1 MKSPLKLSYFQL
13 ICLLNPA
20 IYSAISTPISI
31 SILIS
36 NGEFLQLSSYSLSP
50 VSPTDSSQS
59 NNSEPSVLVDLLM
72 CVFAFGHSF
81 FVIFSLNYLINDP
94 VIISLETRQ
103 YFVLSNIFKIY
114 TDSKAVSTLISSTSI
129 LVFFLTN

>member
-20 IYSAISTPISI
+20 IYSAISTPISM

-59 NNSEPSVLVDLLM
+59 NNSEPSVLVDLLT

-81 FVIFSLNYLINDP
+81 FVIFSLNYLINGP

>member
-1 MKSPLKLSYFQL
+1 MKSPLKLPYFQL

-20 IYSAISTPISI
+20 ISSAISTPISI

-59 NNSEPSVLVDLLM
+59 NNSEPSVLVDLLT

-81 FVIFSLNYLINDP
+81 LVIFSLNYLINGP

>member
-59 NNSEPSVLVDLLM
+59 NNSEPSVLVDLLT
-72 CVFAFGHSF
+72 CVFAFEHSF

>member
-20 IYSAISTPISI
+20 ISSAISTPISI

-59 NNSEPSVLVDLLM
+59 NNSEPSVLVDLLT

>member
-59 NNSEPSVLVDLLM
+59 NNSEPSVLVDLLT

>member
-59 NNSEPSVLVDLLM
+59 NNSEPSVLVDLLT

-114 TDSKAVSTLISSTSI
+114 TDSKAVSTLISSASI
-129 LVFFLTN
+129 FVFFLTN

>member
-20 IYSAISTPISI
+20 ISSAISTPISI

-59 NNSEPSVLVDLLM
+59 NNSEPSVLVDLLT
-72 CVFAFGHSF
+72 CLFAFGHSF

-103 YFVLSNIFKIY
+103 YFVLSNMFKIY
-114 TDSKAVSTLISSTSI
+114 TDSKAVSTLISSASI
-129 LVFFLTN
+129 FVFFLTN

>member
-59 NNSEPSVLVDLLM
+59 NNSEPSVLVDLLT
-72 CVFAFGHSF
+72 CVFAFGHSS
-81 FVIFSLNYLINDP
+81 FVIFSLNYLINGP